1 LAAAISGPDLQALIE
16 KCLLDFYK
24 RRYEALTKLNLT
36 KVLKRKNPYLFR
48 AVGTEKA
55 SEIVERL
62 LQAYMSSSDETIF
75 GDAYFEQVAWNLPG
89 IKTTRGEGAD
99 LEVETKDEIHVYA
112 QKSGPNP
119 FNAAQK
125 AKQDTQFKSIQSR
138 LGKLHKRFDPVLA
151 YSYGKTVKPAD
162 AKHIYRETAGQAFWT
177 ELTGDSDFYL
187 KLIRLMND
195 IPTKHKHEYQS
206 AWDAAVNRFTQE
218 FLEEFCVKGVI
229 QWEKLTTFVSGAD

>member
-1 LAAAISGPDLQALIE
+1 MAAISGPDLEALIE

-36 KVLKRKNPYLFR
+36 KVLRRKNPYLFR

-55 SEIVERL
+55 SEIVELL

-75 GDAYFEQVAWNLPG
+75 GDAYFEQVARNLPG
-89 IKTTRGEGAD
+89 VQTSRGEGVD
-99 LEVETKDEIHVYA
+99 FETETEDEIRAYSL
-112 QKSGPNP
+112 KSGPNP

-125 AKQDTQFKSIQSR
+125 AKQHTQFMELQAR
-138 LGKLHKRFDPVLA
+138 LARLHKHFDPVLA

-162 AKHIYRETAGQAFWT
+162 GKHIYRETAGQAFWA

-195 IPTKHKHEYQS
+195 TPLKHKHEYQS
-206 AWDAAVNRFTQE
+206 AWDAAVNHFTKE
-218 FLEEFCVKGVI
+218 FLDEFCVDGVI
-229 QWEKLTTFVSGAD
+229 QWEKLTAFVSGAD